1 MTKKG
6 EILGLLW
13 VEFALHIV
21 CPPDGSRY
29 YLLFARIHRLLAWAV
44 HQY

>member
-44 HQY
+44 HQH